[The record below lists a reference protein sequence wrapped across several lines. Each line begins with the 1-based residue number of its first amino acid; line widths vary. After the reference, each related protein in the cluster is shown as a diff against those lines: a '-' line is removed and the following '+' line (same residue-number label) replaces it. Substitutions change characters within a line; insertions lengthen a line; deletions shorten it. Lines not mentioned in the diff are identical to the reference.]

1 MTSPIFSKRGMTLV
15 SAVMAVVL
23 LGITTAGIVQY
34 SNSVG
39 QQRREMNTRVQE
51 DAYRVFQSEL
61 ALSGSSASG
70 PTANPLASAITGLS
84 SNPNASFANSAAA
97 GRNLNGSADIIG
109 YTASSDVSGRSSA
122 LGYVIASTGTAVAAP
137 VAVELTPPS
146 FRISG
151 VVPES
156 EFNPAITNLIVAG
169 SGNPAGTVYR
179 YTTDGSD
186 PTATSPIWLSASSSI
201 NPYPLPALIKAAA
214 FNSDPQFSTSAI
226 VTASLSRQLSVV
238 YARSGGGASTGFTYA
253 EVTGATNSIVLSVSN
268 APPGTRIF
276 YTYNG
281 STPTAASTLYTAP
294 FQVPLASWSSTVSLK
309 TYADTG
315 YDNITSPVLSLTL
328 TPVVTTLPQP
338 TLSSSGS
345 ASSVSVAMTSSVPG
359 SVIRYAI
366 DTSVDSNSPTVSS
379 GQSITVTAP

>member
-1 MTSPIFSKRGMTLV
+1 MTLV

-23 LGITTAGIVQY
+23 LGLTTAGIVQY

-61 ALSGSSASG
+61 ALSGSSTTG

-84 SNPNASFANSAAA
+84 SNPNATFANSAPA
-97 GRNLNGSADIIG
+97 GRTLSGSANIMGI
-109 YTASSDVSGRSSA
+109 TASSDVSGRSGA
-122 LGYVIASTGTAVAAP
+122 LGYVIASTGTAIAAP
-137 VAVELTPPS
+137 VAVALSPPS
-146 FRISG
+146 FRVSG

-156 EFNPAITNLIVAG
+156 EFNPGITNLILG
-169 SGNPAGTVYR
+169 SSGNPAGTVYR

-186 PTATSPIWLSASSSI
+186 PIATSPIWLTATSSLSA
-201 NPYPLPALIKAAA
+201 YPLPSVIKTAA
-214 FNSDPQFSTSAI
+214 FNSDPQFSTSSI
-226 VTASLSRQLSVV
+226 VSANFSRQLAVV
-238 YARSGGGASTGFTYA
+238 YARSGGGTATGFTYS

-268 APPGTRIF
+268 APPGTRIY

-281 STPTAASTLYTAP
+281 STPTAASTLYTAA

-309 TYADTG
+309 AYADTG

-328 TPVVTTLPQP
+328 TPIVTTLPQP

-359 SVIRYAI
+359 SIIRYAI